1 MTMQKTIDSSI
12 RNLDG
17 EYVRKH
23 DAAQKRADDIA
34 DALTRTHGLKL
45 NNRAG
50 GIRDDLFYH
59 LLKCPDLPDEL
70 FTHWLLRSYPLSA
83 AERGRVWKQITAHF
97 A

>member
-1 MTMQKTIDSSI
+1 MTSGPNDATLRQLDEDYIRKT
-12 RNLDG
+12 N
-17 EYVRKH
+17 V
-23 DAAQKRADDIA
+23 AQKRADDIA
-34 DALTRTHGLKL
+34 DALTRTYGLKL

-83 AERGRVWKQITAHF
+83 AKRDRI
-97 A
+97 